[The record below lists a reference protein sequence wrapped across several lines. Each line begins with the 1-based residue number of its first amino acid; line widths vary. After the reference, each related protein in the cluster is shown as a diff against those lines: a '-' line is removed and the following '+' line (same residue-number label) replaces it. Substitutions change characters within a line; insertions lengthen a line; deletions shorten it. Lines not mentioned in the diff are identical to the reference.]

1 MGGLML
7 QLTVLSAEIPKRGS
21 MELKADTVLQILLPI
36 LTEEVHSENSDHGE
50 TEVLQLLMLVSERT
64 MLRFSV
70 TKTPSMVLD
79 ILSSQLFM
87 KSNFTSISDLKLQLM
102 EQLTP
107 IATELLTLLLPL
119 LLLILMPLNTTPPT
133 PMHSLLMLLNTLP
146 TLEKFWS
153 EVLLILVSQTLRVVI
168 TSLSLSNALFQA

>member
-1 MGGLML
+1 MG
-7 QLTVLSAEIPKRGS
+7 
-21 MELKADTVLQILLPI
+21 
-36 LTEEVHSENSDHGE
+36 EEVHSENSDHGE
-50 TEVLQLLMLVSERT
+50 TELLQVLEVLRLLSERT

-70 TKTPSMVLD
+70 TKIPSMVLD
-79 ILSSQLFM
+79 ISSSQLFM
-87 KSNFTSISDLKLQLM
+87 KSNFTSISDLKLLLM

-107 IATELLTLLLPL
+107 ITTELLTLLLPL
-119 LLLILMPLNTTPPT
+119 LLLILMPLNTTPVT

-153 EVLLILVSQTLRVVI
+153 EELLILVSQTLGVVI

>member
-1 MGGLML
+1 MELKAGTPIQHLNDALGTGTLTEMLLPGLML

-50 TEVLQLLMLVSERT
+50 TELLQLLMLVSDRT
-64 MLRFSV
+64 MVRFSV
-70 TKTPSMVLD
+70 TKIPSMVLD

-87 KSNFTSISDLKLQLM
+87 KSNFTSISDLKLLLM

-107 IATELLTLLLPL
+107 IATPL
-119 LLLILMPLNTTPPT
+119 LSASVVHEIKFHLNFRFETATDGTTDAD
-133 PMHSLLMLLNTLP
+133 SNG
-146 TLEKFWS
+146 
-153 EVLLILVSQTLRVVI
+153 VVD
-168 TSLSLSNALFQA
+168 